1 MSYGRT
7 EIPVV
12 VINHVK
18 ILDGFEITEERLDKE
33 IRLAE
38 SGPYKDYGPGTGTS
52 SESGILAILFSYFL
66 GIMTGLSPCLL
77 GTLVVMIAAT
87 AGIQI
92 SEDQTPLCA
101 IFWCGLVTTYL
112 IIAAGVLIAGF
123 RLTTGS
129 GFSTTIYLVIG
140 IATISFG
147 IIQLGLIRFPEM
159 VQVRTTHLL
168 SRFKDL
174 KGAFLLGIILAII
187 LAPCAG
193 APFLILMETLLFAGS
208 TYALVRVLL
217 FGAGILTPFFI
228 IGMVSGSIP
237 EERLVRYSFPCPES
251 ERGPAHRIRDLAAPG
266 NMVGIRC

>member
-1 MSYGRT
+1 MADAPVVPDSRKDHGSDSRRRPVYYIPVVFLFLFLLIQPVCGFVTIEYFHQADCLNCIRTDPIIHDIGGRYGDRVLIRDINIDTRQTVRLLMSYGRT

-38 SGPYKDYGPGTGTS
+38 SGPYEDYGPGTGTS

-87 AGIQI
+87 ASTVDTQKTKRLYAPFFG
-92 SEDQTPLCA
+92 A
-101 IFWCGLVTTYL
+101 GLVTTYL

-159 VQVRTTHLL
+159 VQVPDH
-168 SRFKDL
+168 S
-174 KGAFLLGIILAII
+174 
-187 LAPCAG
+187 P
-193 APFLILMETLLFAGS
+193 
-208 TYALVRVLL
+208 V
-217 FGAGILTPFFI
+217 
-228 IGMVSGSIP
+228 IP
-237 EERLVRYSFPCPES
+237 VQRP
-251 ERGPAHRIRDLAAPG
+251 
-266 NMVGIRC
+266 